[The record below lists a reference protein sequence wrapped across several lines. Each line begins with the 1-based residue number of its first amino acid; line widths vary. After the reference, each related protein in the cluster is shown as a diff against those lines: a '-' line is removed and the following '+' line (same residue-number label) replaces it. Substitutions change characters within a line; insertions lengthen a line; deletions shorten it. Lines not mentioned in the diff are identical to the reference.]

1 MDLKDWKI
9 TFSPGWDKHF
19 SKLDTNTQ
27 KLILKKLEQ
36 MAQPLNARKLHNSKY
51 YIEEVGQYRIVF
63 TENEINLEKQI
74 FFIGDH
80 KQYEKWYKSLF

>member
-9 TFSPGWDKHF
+9 TFIPGWDKHF
-19 SKLDTNTQ
+19 AKLDDIT
-27 KLILKKLEQ
+27 KKRILKKLEH
-36 MAQPLNARKLHNSKY
+36 MAQSLNARRLHKSKF

-63 TENEINLEKQI
+63 TEDENNIKKQI
-74 FFIGDH
+74 FFIGNH

>member
-1 MDLKDWKI
+1 MDLKEWKI
-9 TFSPGWDKHF
+9 TFFLGWDKYF
-19 SKLDTNTQ
+19 IKLDNNTQ

-36 MAQPLNARKLHNSKY
+36 MAQPLKARRLHKSKY

-63 TENEINLEKQI
+63 TEDEINLEKQI